1 MRLPLCEKC
10 LYSEI
15 FWYVYSRI
23 WTEYGP
29 EKLRARNFSRSV
41 HSYVKDL
48 YLWIIFLTL
57 TCTESTLTR
66 LIRKIN
72 FHEFRNFLLFCGK
85 WNSPKN
91 VSLHHLRKQILPK
104 VLSKIPIIAKYVK
117 IKRNWLCSL
126 TIAIHFNNI
135 CFYNFMRFYA
145 ENVLLSWFQNFI
157 VLYEFAKIHMLLHS
171 PKLFTT
177 KSRTKFV
184 CEIIKSQIL
193 ISLK

>member
-15 FWYVYSRI
+15 FWSYI
-23 WTEYGP
+23 PEFGP
-29 EKLRARNFSRSV
+29 NTDQKNSEHGNFSRSV
-41 HSYVKDL
+41 HRYVKDL